1 MAAVKIGDTID
12 VAGYEYTVI
21 AKAPEGKGT
30 WSCHR
35 VGSNGKSIY
44 AYVGKR
50 KNRWAVVGHPNP
62 NTEAQL
68 AARQAVTTSHGETVP
83 EMPGQM
89 AFDAKAHA
97 RRSDPSPSHAGAVAA
112 SVNAGTHMHR
122 LLQAFASAPSGATA
136 AGAAAYADLAH
147 TGYWKRVSDLKNAG
161 YIRAG
166 QHEDGTL
173 ITAIEGSGVAVT
185 VWFITPEGLAQLH
198 KPEAPA

>member
-62 NTEAQL
+62 SIEAQL

-97 RRSDPSPSHAGAVAA
+97 RRSDPSPSHAGAAAA

-136 AGAAAYADLAH
+136 AGAAAYADLSG

-161 YIRAG
+161 YIWAG

-185 VWFITPEGLAQLH
+185 VWFITPEGLAQL
-198 KPEAPA
+198 EGAAP